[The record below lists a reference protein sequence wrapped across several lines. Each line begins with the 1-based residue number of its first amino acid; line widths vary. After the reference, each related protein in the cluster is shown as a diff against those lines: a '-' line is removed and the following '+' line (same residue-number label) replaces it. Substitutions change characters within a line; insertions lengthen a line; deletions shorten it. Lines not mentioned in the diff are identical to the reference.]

1 MSGRMIAVVGPSG
14 VGKDTVMQALV
25 DAAPQLSLVRRVI
38 TRAADAGGEDFDAV
52 SVPMFMGMQAAGE
65 FALSWQAHGL
75 RYGIPATVD
84 RELKQ
89 GRDLL
94 VNLSRS
100 VLPAAQARFG
110 AMPVL
115 LLTASPAVLRARLM
129 ARGREA
135 GAEIDARLARAGFA
149 LPGGIAAIHID
160 NSGPIADTVRRA
172 LAALYPQKDVTL
184 T

>member
-38 TRAADAGGEDFDAV
+38 TRDADAGGEDFDAV
-52 SVPMFMGMQAAGE
+52 SVPMFAGMQAAGE

-84 RELKQ
+84 TDLAQ

-100 VLPAAQARFG
+100 VLEAAQARFG
-110 AMPVL
+110 TMPVL
-115 LLTASPAVLRARLM
+115 LLTASPAVLRARLT
-129 ARGREA
+129 ARGRED
-135 GAEIDARLARAGFA
+135 GREIDARLARAGFA
-149 LPGGIAAIHID
+149 LPGGINAIHID
-160 NSGPIADTVRRA
+160 NSGPIADTVQRA
-172 LAALYPQKDVTL
+172 LRALYPQKDVTL

>member
-38 TRAADAGGEDFDAV
+38 TREADAGGEDFDAV

-84 RELKQ
+84 KELKQ

-100 VLPAAQARFG
+100 VLPAAPAPPCC
-110 AMPVL
+110 APV
-115 LLTASPAVLRARLM
+115 
-129 ARGREA
+129 
-135 GAEIDARLARAGFA
+135 
-149 LPGGIAAIHID
+149 
-160 NSGPIADTVRRA
+160 
-172 LAALYPQKDVTL
+172 
-184 T
+184 

>member
-1 MSGRMIAVVGPSG
+1 MIAVVGPSG

-25 DAAPQLSLVRRVI
+25 DATPRLSLVRRVI
-38 TRAADAGGEDFDAV
+38 TRAADAGGEDYDAV
-52 SVPMFMGMQAAGE
+52 SVPMFTGMQAAGE

-75 RYGIPATVD
+75 RYGIPASVD
-84 RELKQ
+84 ADLAQ

-100 VLPAAQARFG
+100 VLEAAQARFG
-110 AMPVL
+110 TMPVL

-129 ARGREA
+129 ARGRED
-135 GAEIDARLARAGFA
+135 GREIDARLARAGFA
-149 LPGGIAAIHID
+149 LPGGINAIHID
-160 NSGPIADTVRRA
+160 NSGPVADTVQRA
-172 LAALYPQKDVTL
+172 LRALYPQKDVTL